1 MKRYLNKKFM
11 YIICTVLLILCTV
24 YFALCKIASTKANEI
39 FAQEM
44 SRQTVL
50 RGSITAESITA
61 DIWGEVDFK
70 NLVWLDEKGET
81 VLHIKDG
88 SFTVS
93 MWDIITRSTSIN
105 TLRKININGALVS
118 LNFNKD
124 MKMDILNRPLKKARR
139 AEDDKNKLP
148 NLDLAGKIPQ
158 MKIMLND
165 CTLAVVH
172 DKKYFVLHDVDVD
185 FDSRSGKKIQLELS
199 SGKFGGTIVGSKL
212 QMNGVIDISRQDPG
226 LNMNLSMY
234 NIVPESLGLGNLKN
248 TADVF
253 AQVKGTLNNIIADGA
268 VRFKELDLPAL
279 HFNDVTGNLHYEK
292 GNIDFTD
299 VRGGV
304 YGGSVEGS
312 GNYNIDNRHYS
323 VDIKGHDLLAAVAA
337 KSTKINCRVEL
348 DLKMRSDGDP
358 KTVHTYGSFTSGSGD
373 YMLLPFENISGR
385 FSNQN
390 KVLEFEDVVIRTK
403 IGDITTDGFK
413 IVDGRLQIEDIFLKA
428 PDGSEVIKVR

>member
-1 MKRYLNKKFM
+1 MEKINKKFL
-11 YIICTVLLILCTV
+11 YIALTAVVILTAI
-24 YFALCKIASTKANEI
+24 YFTLCKIASEKANEI
-39 FAQEM
+39 FAREM

-50 RGSITAESITA
+50 RGGVTAESIAA
-61 DIWGEVDFK
+61 DIWGNVDFK
-70 NLVWLDEKGET
+70 NLVWLDDRGET

-88 SFTVS
+88 SFKVNT
-93 MWDIITRSTSIN
+93 WDIITKNTNIN
-105 TLRKININGALVS
+105 TLQNVNINGAILS
-118 LNFNKD
+118 LDFDKD
-124 MKMDILNRPLKKARR
+124 MQIDILNKPKKNSGKVSERKK
-139 AEDDKNKLP
+139 EKMP
-148 NLDLAGKIPQ
+148 NLNLAGKIPQ
-158 MKIMLND
+158 LKITLND
-165 CTLAVVH
+165 CMLAVMH
-172 DKKYFVLHDVDVD
+172 GKKYFVLHDVDGS
-185 FDSRSGKKIQLELS
+185 FDSSSKDTVRIALT

-212 QMNGVIDISRQDPG
+212 QLNGIIDTSQPDPAI
-226 LNMNLSMY
+226 NMNLSMY
-234 NIVPESLGLGNLKN
+234 NIVPESLGMGNLKN

-268 VRFKELDLPAL
+268 VRFEELDLPAL